1 VKKESHQ
8 FAHSVEKNSQNRNH
22 LHAKNV
28 ELKFRSLFMDHMDHM
43 DLMDLTDQNQKEKKV
58 NILMDHMDPM
68 DLMDHHQKLNAQVVA
83 KKLNSHIIHLKWNK
97 RY

>member
-22 LHAKNV
+22 LNAKNV
-28 ELKFRSLFMDHMDHM
+28 ELKFRSLIMDHM
-43 DLMDLTDQNQKEKKV
+43 DLMDLTDQNQKDKKV

-68 DLMDHHQKLNAQVVA
+68 DLMDHHQKLNAQVVE
-83 KKLNSHIIHLKWNK
+83 KKLNSHIIHLKRNK

>member
-28 ELKFRSLFMDHMDHM
+28 ELKFRSLIMDHM

-68 DLMDHHQKLNAQVVA
+68 DLMDHHQKLNAQVVE
-83 KKLNSHIIHLKWNK
+83 KRLNSHIIHLKRNK